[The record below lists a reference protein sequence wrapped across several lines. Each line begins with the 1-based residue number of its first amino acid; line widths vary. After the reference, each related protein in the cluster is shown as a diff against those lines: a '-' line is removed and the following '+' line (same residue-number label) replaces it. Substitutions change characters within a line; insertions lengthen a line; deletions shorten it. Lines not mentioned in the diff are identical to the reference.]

1 MLVIGLLHPTGKNYA
16 LKKATKVYPMNIT
29 TRRLFC
35 FGAAIAATLVMGLGV
50 ADQSRAGGAGIEPK
64 RAQDIQDILIT
75 AALRAEVRNIVVIY
89 AENRAFDNL
98 YGNFPGAHGLA
109 SLVDKNGNPT
119 ARYLPQRDRDGSI
132 LATLPPTW
140 NGVTAAGVTPAVTQA
155 QSAGLPNAPF
165 SVESAFTPASG
176 VTLSTFT
183 VTRDLYH
190 RFFENQMEIDGGAND
205 KFAAWADAGGLT
217 MGHYDNSQSALYKLA
232 AQYTLADEFFAGVFG
247 GSFLNHQ
254 YLICACAPTYP
265 NADAPP
271 TGAHPTIAVLD
282 KDSQGNYLPQL
293 TTAATS
299 PASALDG
306 PPAYVTSGNITPANY
321 FGDGQFY
328 AVNTMQAPYQ
338 PSGTQP
344 VDANGSDLLYANP
357 AGNTVLPPQSQTNIG
372 DELNNAG
379 VSWKWYA
386 GSWNAALADGTQA
399 PGVARS
405 VIYTPNSARS
415 APDYQAHHAPFNY
428 YAEFDPVTHAVDRA
442 AHLQDYTD
450 LVADAAAGTLPAV
463 AFYKPQGNLNQHEGY
478 ANLDDG
484 DAHIADLIS
493 KLQASPQ
500 WRHMVIVITY
510 DEFGGAWDHVAP
522 PHGDLLGPGTRIP
535 AIVISPFARRHF
547 VDHTQYD
554 TASILRLITRRYNLP
569 LLPGLTA
576 RDEALL
582 AHHEAPMGDLTNAL
596 FPLLHL
602 F

>member
-1 MLVIGLLHPTGKNYA
+1 MNTASRRVICLGAGLAFTVLTG
-16 LKKATKVYPMNIT
+16 MS
-29 TRRLFC
+29 
-35 FGAAIAATLVMGLGV
+35 M
-50 ADQSRAGGAGIEPK
+50 ADQLGASSSQLSHGEDLNGAIEN
-64 RAQDIQDILIT
+64 ILIT
-75 AALRAEVRNIVVIY
+75 AALRAEVKNIVVIY

-98 YGNFPGAHGLA
+98 YGNFPGANGIGA
-109 SLVDKNGNPT
+109 VVDAQGNPT
-119 ARYLPQRDRDGSI
+119 KAYHPQLDRDGSV
-132 LATLPPTW
+132 LATLPQTW
-140 NGVTAAGVTPAVTQA
+140 GGVTAAGVVPAVTQA

-165 SVESAFTPASG
+165 SVESAFTPQSG

-190 RFFENQMEIDGGAND
+190 RFYENQMEIDGGNND

-217 MGHYDNSQSALYKLA
+217 MGHFDYSQSALYKLA
-232 AQYTLADEFFAGVFG
+232 SQYTLADDFFAGVYG

-271 TGAHPTIAVLD
+271 SGAHPTIAVLD
-282 KDSQGNYLPQL
+282 KDAEGNYLPQL
-293 TTAATS
+293 TRSGTS

-306 PPAYVTSGNITPANY
+306 PPSYVLSGNITPANY

-338 PSGTQP
+338 PSGNQP
-344 VDANGSDLLYANP
+344 VDANGNDLLYANP
-357 AGNTVLPPQSQTNIG
+357 AANTTLPPQTQTNIG
-372 DELNNAG
+372 DVLTAAH

-386 GSWNAALADGTQA
+386 GSWNAAVADGTQA

-405 VIYTPNSARS
+405 VIYTPSSARG

-428 YAEFDPVTHAVDRA
+428 YAEFDPVLHAADRA
-442 AHLQDYTD
+442 AHLKDYTD

-484 DAHIADLIS
+484 DAHIADLIA

-500 WRHMVIVITY
+500 WAHMVIVITY

-535 AIVISPFARRHF
+535 ALVISPFARRHF

-554 TASILRLITRRYNLP
+554 TASILRLITRRYALP
-569 LLPGLTA
+569 TLSGVQA
-576 RDEALL
+576 RDKALF
-582 AHHEAPMGDLTNAL
+582 ANGERPMGDLTNAL

-602 F
+602 L

>member
-1 MLVIGLLHPTGKNYA
+1 MSNVS
-16 LKKATKVYPMNIT
+16 
-29 TRRLFC
+29 RRLAC
-35 FGAAIAATLVMGLGV
+35 MGAAFALTLATGMSV
-50 ADQSRAGGAGIEPK
+50 ADESNGRRSTDLSRDQDLGGA
-64 RAQDIQDILIT
+64 IQNILIT
-75 AALRAEVRNIVVIY
+75 AALRAEVKNIVVIY

-98 YGNFPGAHGLA
+98 YGHFPGANGLDA
-109 SLVDKNGNPT
+109 VVDRHGNPT
-119 ARYLPQRDRDGSI
+119 KAYHPQLDRDGSV
-132 LATLPPTW
+132 LAALPQTW
-140 NGVTAAGVTPAVTQA
+140 GGVTAAGVTPAVTQA

-165 SVESAFTPASG
+165 SIESAFTPLSG

-190 RFFENQMEIDGGAND
+190 RFYENQMEIDGGKND

-217 MGHYDNSQSALYKLA
+217 MGHYDYSQSALYKLA
-232 AQYTLADEFFAGVFG
+232 SQYTLADDFFAGVYG

-254 YLICACAPTYP
+254 YLICACAPVYP

-271 TGAHPTIAVLD
+271 SGAHPTIAVLD
-282 KDSQGNYLPQL
+282 KDAQGNYLPHL
-293 TTAATS
+293 STSAAS
-299 PASALDG
+299 PASAIDG
-306 PPAYVTSGNITPANY
+306 PPSYVLSGNITPANY

-338 PSGTQP
+338 PSGNQP
-344 VDANGSDLLYANP
+344 VDAIGNDLRYANP
-357 AGNTVLPPQSQTNIG
+357 AANTTLPPQTQTNIG
-372 DELNNAG
+372 DELTAAH

-386 GSWNAALADGTQA
+386 GSWNAAIADGTQA
-399 PGVARS
+399 PGAART
-405 VIYTPNSARS
+405 VIYTPSSARG

-428 YAEFDPVTHAVDRA
+428 YSEFDPVAHGADRA

-450 LVADAAAGTLPAV
+450 LVADAAAGKLPAV

-484 DAHIADLIS
+484 DTHIADLVA

-500 WRHMVIVITY
+500 WQHMVIVITY

-535 AIVISPFARRHF
+535 AIVISPFSRRHF

-554 TASILRLITRRYNLP
+554 TASILRLITRRFDLP
-569 LLPGLTA
+569 TLPGLEA
-576 RDEALL
+576 RDKALI
-582 AHHEAPMGDLTNAL
+582 ANRERPMGDLTNAL

-602 F
+602 L